1 MTYNQL
7 WKRLTAIYNERE
19 AQAIVRTVLDALFGM
34 SLTDICLGKVTQ
46 LSADD
51 TTRLEKIIQRLEKSE
66 PVQYVLGAEWFAGR
80 LFSVAP
86 GVLIP
91 RPETEALVQW
101 ACDEA
106 KEKEKEDNSKEER
119 GEEEEGSRKGEGSKK
134 DEAPKKEEAQRKEDA
149 SKKEEQLLSSPSKE
163 EKEGSKKGEASKKEE
178 QLLSSP
184 SKEEK
189 EGSKKGEA
197 SKKEEQ
203 LLSSPSKEEKEGS
216 KKGEASKKEEQLLS
230 SPSKEEKEGL
240 RKEAEAPHPSI
251 LDIGTGSGCI
261 AITVALALPKARVT
275 AWDIS
280 TDALTIAAGN
290 AHRLGASV
298 RFEHQDALSAPDD
311 EERWDVIVSNPPY
324 ICDRER
330 ADMSDNVLSYEPE
343 LALFVPDSDPL
354 LFYRAI
360 TRYASKALKP
370 GGRLLFETNTAYAH
384 EVAQAMAD
392 EGFTAI
398 EVRNDCF
405 GKPRMVKGAFLK
417 VKK

>member
-7 WKRLTAIYNERE
+7 WKRLTVIYNERE

-51 TTRLEKIIQRLEKSE
+51 TTRLEKIMQRLEKSE

-80 LFSVAP
+80 LFDVAP

-91 RPETEALVQW
+91 RPETEDLVKW

-119 GEEEEGSRKGEGSKK
+119 GKEEKEVSKK
-134 DEAPKKEEAQRKEDA
+134 REAPKKEEQPLSSPLKEEKEGLRKGKDA
-149 SKKEEQLLSSPSKE
+149 SKKEEQLLSSLLKNNKE
-163 EKEGSKKGEASKKEE
+163 VSKKGE
-178 QLLSSP
+178 
-184 SKEEK
+184 
-189 EGSKKGEA
+189 
-197 SKKEEQ
+197 
-203 LLSSPSKEEKEGS
+203 
-216 KKGEASKKEEQLLS
+216 
-230 SPSKEEKEGL
+230 
-240 RKEAEAPHPSI
+240 EAPHPSI

-261 AITVALALPKARVT
+261 AITVALALPQARVT

-280 TDALTIAAGN
+280 TDALAIAAGN

-360 TRYASKALKP
+360 ARYASKALKP

-405 GKPRMVKGAFLK
+405 GKPRMVKGAFIREE
-417 VKK
+417 

>member
-7 WKRLTAIYNERE
+7 WKRLTVIYNERE

-51 TTRLEKIIQRLEKSE
+51 TTRLEKIMQRLEKSE
-66 PVQYVLGAEWFAGR
+66 PVQYVLGSEWFAGR
-80 LFSVAP
+80 LFDVAP

-91 RPETEALVQW
+91 RPETEDLVKW

-119 GEEEEGSRKGEGSKK
+119 GKEEKEVSKKREAQKKEEQPLSSPLKEEEEGLRKGK
-134 DEAPKKEEAQRKEDA
+134 DA
-149 SKKEEQLLSSPSKE
+149 SKKEEQLLSSLLKNNKE
-163 EKEGSKKGEASKKEE
+163 VSKKGE
-178 QLLSSP
+178 
-184 SKEEK
+184 
-189 EGSKKGEA
+189 
-197 SKKEEQ
+197 
-203 LLSSPSKEEKEGS
+203 
-216 KKGEASKKEEQLLS
+216 
-230 SPSKEEKEGL
+230 
-240 RKEAEAPHPSI
+240 EAPHPSI

-261 AITVALALPKARVT
+261 AITVALALPQARVT

-280 TDALTIAAGN
+280 TDALAIAAGN

-343 LALFVPDSDPL
+343 LALFVPDNDPL

-360 TRYASKALKP
+360 ARYASKALKP

-384 EVAQAMAD
+384 EVAQTMAD

-405 GKPRMVKGAFLK
+405 GKPRMVKGAFIREE
-417 VKK
+417 

>member
-7 WKRLTAIYNERE
+7 WKRLTVIYNERE

-51 TTRLEKIIQRLEKSE
+51 TTRLEKIMQRLEKSE
-66 PVQYVLGAEWFAGR
+66 PVQYVLGSEWFAGR
-80 LFSVAP
+80 LFDVAP

-91 RPETEALVQW
+91 RPETEDLVKW

-119 GEEEEGSRKGEGSKK
+119 GKEEKEVSKKREAQKKEEQPLSSPLKEEEEGLRKGK
-134 DEAPKKEEAQRKEDA
+134 DA
-149 SKKEEQLLSSPSKE
+149 SKKEEQLLSSLFKNNKE
-163 EKEGSKKGEASKKEE
+163 VPEKGE
-178 QLLSSP
+178 
-184 SKEEK
+184 
-189 EGSKKGEA
+189 
-197 SKKEEQ
+197 
-203 LLSSPSKEEKEGS
+203 
-216 KKGEASKKEEQLLS
+216 
-230 SPSKEEKEGL
+230 
-240 RKEAEAPHPSI
+240 EAPHPSI

-261 AITVALALPKARVT
+261 AITVALALPQARVT

-280 TDALTIAAGN
+280 TDALAIAAGN

-343 LALFVPDSDPL
+343 LALFVPDNDPL

-360 TRYASKALKP
+360 AHYASKALKP

-384 EVAQAMAD
+384 EVAQTMAD

-405 GKPRMVKGAFLK
+405 GKPRMVKGAFIREE
-417 VKK
+417 

>member
-7 WKRLTAIYNERE
+7 WKRLTTIYNERE

-51 TTRLEKIIQRLEKSE
+51 TTRLEKIMQRLEKSE

-80 LFSVAP
+80 LFDVAP

-91 RPETEALVQW
+91 RPETEDLVKW

-119 GEEEEGSRKGEGSKK
+119 GKEEKEVSKK
-134 DEAPKKEEAQRKEDA
+134 REAQKKEEQPLSSPLKEEKEGLRKGEDA
-149 SKKEEQLLSSPSKE
+149 SKKEEQLLSSLFKNNKE
-163 EKEGSKKGEASKKEE
+163 VPEKGE
-178 QLLSSP
+178 
-184 SKEEK
+184 
-189 EGSKKGEA
+189 
-197 SKKEEQ
+197 
-203 LLSSPSKEEKEGS
+203 
-216 KKGEASKKEEQLLS
+216 
-230 SPSKEEKEGL
+230 
-240 RKEAEAPHPSI
+240 EAPHPSI

-261 AITVALALPKARVT
+261 AITVALALPQARVT

-280 TDALTIAAGN
+280 TDALAIAAGN

-360 TRYASKALKP
+360 ARYASKALKP

-405 GKPRMVKGAFLK
+405 GKPRMVKGAFIREE
-417 VKK
+417 

>member
-51 TTRLEKIIQRLEKSE
+51 TTRLEKIMQRLEKSE

-80 LFSVAP
+80 LFDVAP

-91 RPETEALVQW
+91 RPETEDLVKW

-119 GEEEEGSRKGEGSKK
+119 GKEEKEVSKK
-134 DEAPKKEEAQRKEDA
+134 REAPKKEEQP
-149 SKKEEQLLSSPSKE
+149 LSSP
-163 EKEGSKKGEASKKEE
+163 
-178 QLLSSP
+178 L
-184 SKEEK
+184 
-189 EGSKKGEA
+189 
-197 SKKEEQ
+197 
-203 LLSSPSKEEKEGS
+203 
-216 KKGEASKKEEQLLS
+216 
-230 SPSKEEKEGL
+230 KEEKEGL
-240 RKEAEAPHPSI
+240 RKGEDAPQKEEQLLSSLLKNNKEVSKKGEEAPHPSI

-261 AITVALALPKARVT
+261 AITVALALPQARVT

-280 TDALTIAAGN
+280 TDALAIAAGN

-298 RFEHQDALSAPDD
+298 RFEHQDALNAPDD

-343 LALFVPDSDPL
+343 LALFVPDNDPL

-360 TRYASKALKP
+360 AHYASKALKP

-384 EVAQAMAD
+384 EVAQTMAD

-405 GKPRMVKGAFLK
+405 GKPRMVKGAFIREE
-417 VKK
+417 

>member
-7 WKRLTAIYNERE
+7 WKRLTVIYNERE

-51 TTRLEKIIQRLEKSE
+51 TTRLEKIMQRLEKSE
-66 PVQYVLGAEWFAGR
+66 PVQYVLGSGWFAGR
-80 LFSVAP
+80 LFDVAP

-91 RPETEALVQW
+91 RPETEDLVKW

-106 KEKEKEDNSKEER
+106 KEKEDNSKEER
-119 GEEEEGSRKGEGSKK
+119 GKEEKEVSKK
-134 DEAPKKEEAQRKEDA
+134 REAQ
-149 SKKEEQLLSSPSKE
+149 KKEEQLLSSLFKNNKE
-163 EKEGSKKGEASKKEE
+163 VPEKGE
-178 QLLSSP
+178 
-184 SKEEK
+184 
-189 EGSKKGEA
+189 
-197 SKKEEQ
+197 
-203 LLSSPSKEEKEGS
+203 
-216 KKGEASKKEEQLLS
+216 
-230 SPSKEEKEGL
+230 
-240 RKEAEAPHPSI
+240 EAPHPSI

-261 AITVALALPKARVT
+261 AITVALALPQARVT

-280 TDALTIAAGN
+280 TDALAIAAGN

-360 TRYASKALKP
+360 ARYASKALKP

-384 EVAQAMAD
+384 EVAQTMAD

-405 GKPRMVKGAFLK
+405 GKPRMVKGAFIREE
-417 VKK
+417 

>member
-51 TTRLEKIIQRLEKSE
+51 TTRLEKIMQRLEKSE

-80 LFSVAP
+80 LFDVAP

-91 RPETEALVQW
+91 RPETEDLVKW

-119 GEEEEGSRKGEGSKK
+119 GKEEKEISKKGE
-134 DEAPKKEEAQRKEDA
+134 APQ
-149 SKKEEQLLSSPSKE
+149 KEEQLLSSPLKE
-163 EKEGSKKGEASKKEE
+163 EE
-178 QLLSSP
+178 
-184 SKEEK
+184 
-189 EGSKKGEA
+189 
-197 SKKEEQ
+197 
-203 LLSSPSKEEKEGS
+203 
-216 KKGEASKKEEQLLS
+216 
-230 SPSKEEKEGL
+230 EGL
-240 RKEAEAPHPSI
+240 RKGKDASQKEEQHLSSLLKSNKEVSEKGEEVPHPSI

-261 AITVALALPKARVT
+261 AITVALALPQARVT

-280 TDALTIAAGN
+280 TDALAIAAGN

-324 ICDRER
+324 ICDKER

-360 TRYASKALKP
+360 ARYASKALKP

-384 EVAQAMAD
+384 EVAQAMAN

-405 GKPRMVKGAFLK
+405 GKPRMVKGTFFKGKK
-417 VKK
+417 VKR

>member
-51 TTRLEKIIQRLEKSE
+51 TTRLEKIMQRLEKSE
-66 PVQYVLGAEWFAGR
+66 PVQYVLGAGWFAGR
-80 LFSVAP
+80 LFDVAP

-91 RPETEALVQW
+91 RPETEDLVKW

-119 GEEEEGSRKGEGSKK
+119 GKEEKEISKKGE
-134 DEAPKKEEAQRKEDA
+134 APQ
-149 SKKEEQLLSSPSKE
+149 KEEQLLSSPLKE
-163 EKEGSKKGEASKKEE
+163 EE
-178 QLLSSP
+178 
-184 SKEEK
+184 
-189 EGSKKGEA
+189 
-197 SKKEEQ
+197 
-203 LLSSPSKEEKEGS
+203 
-216 KKGEASKKEEQLLS
+216 
-230 SPSKEEKEGL
+230 EGL
-240 RKEAEAPHPSI
+240 RKGKDASQKEEQHLSSLLKSNKEVSEKGEEVPHPSI

-261 AITVALALPKARVT
+261 AITVALALPQARVT

-280 TDALTIAAGN
+280 TDALAIAAGN

-324 ICDRER
+324 ICDKER

-360 TRYASKALKP
+360 ARYASKALKP

-384 EVAQAMAD
+384 EVAQAMAN

-417 VKK
+417 VKR

>member
-51 TTRLEKIIQRLEKSE
+51 TTRLEKIMQRLEKSE

-80 LFSVAP
+80 LFDVAP

-91 RPETEALVQW
+91 RPETEDLVKW
-101 ACDEA
+101 ACNEA

-119 GEEEEGSRKGEGSKK
+119 G
-134 DEAPKKEEAQRKEDA
+134 
-149 SKKEEQLLSSPSKE
+149 KE
-163 EKEGSKKGEASKKEE
+163 EKEVSKKGEAPQKEE
-178 QLLSSP
+178 QPSSFP
-184 SKEEK
+184 
-189 EGSKKGEA
+189 
-197 SKKEEQ
+197 
-203 LLSSPSKEEKEGS
+203 L
-216 KKGEASKKEEQLLS
+216 
-230 SPSKEEKEGL
+230 KEEKEGL
-240 RKEAEAPHPSI
+240 RKGEDAPQKEEQPSSFPLKEEKEGLRKGEDASQKEEQLLSSLLKNNKEVSKKGEEAPHPSI

-261 AITVALALPKARVT
+261 AITVALALPQARVT

-280 TDALTIAAGN
+280 TDALAIAAGN

-298 RFEHQDALSAPDD
+298 RFEHQDALNAPDD

-330 ADMSDNVLSYEPE
+330 ADMSDNVLNYEPE

-360 TRYASKALKP
+360 ARYASKALKP

-405 GKPRMVKGAFLK
+405 GKPRMVKGAFIREE
-417 VKK
+417 

>member
-51 TTRLEKIIQRLEKSE
+51 TTRLEKIMQRLEKSE
-66 PVQYVLGAEWFAGR
+66 PVQYVLGSEWFAGR
-80 LFSVAP
+80 LFDVAP

-91 RPETEALVQW
+91 RPETEELVKW
-101 ACDEA
+101 TCDEA

-119 GEEEEGSRKGEGSKK
+119 G
-134 DEAPKKEEAQRKEDA
+134 
-149 SKKEEQLLSSPSKE
+149 KE
-163 EKEGSKKGEASKKEE
+163 EKEVSKKGE
-178 QLLSSP
+178 
-184 SKEEK
+184 
-189 EGSKKGEA
+189 
-197 SKKEEQ
+197 
-203 LLSSPSKEEKEGS
+203 
-216 KKGEASKKEEQLLS
+216 
-230 SPSKEEKEGL
+230 
-240 RKEAEAPHPSI
+240 EAPHPSI

-261 AITVALALPKARVT
+261 AITVALALPQARVT

-280 TDALTIAAGN
+280 TDALAIAAGN

-343 LALFVPDSDPL
+343 LALFVPDNDPL

-360 TRYASKALKP
+360 ARYASKALKP

-384 EVAQAMAD
+384 EVAQTMAN

-405 GKPRMVKGAFLK
+405 GKPRMVKGAFIREE
-417 VKK
+417 

>member
-51 TTRLEKIIQRLEKSE
+51 TTRLEKIMQRLEKSE
-66 PVQYVLGAEWFAGR
+66 PVQYVLGSEWFAGR
-80 LFSVAP
+80 LFDVAP

-91 RPETEALVQW
+91 RPETEDLVKW
-101 ACDEA
+101 TCDEA

-119 GEEEEGSRKGEGSKK
+119 G
-134 DEAPKKEEAQRKEDA
+134 
-149 SKKEEQLLSSPSKE
+149 KE
-163 EKEGSKKGEASKKEE
+163 EKEVPEKGE
-178 QLLSSP
+178 
-184 SKEEK
+184 
-189 EGSKKGEA
+189 
-197 SKKEEQ
+197 
-203 LLSSPSKEEKEGS
+203 
-216 KKGEASKKEEQLLS
+216 
-230 SPSKEEKEGL
+230 
-240 RKEAEAPHPSI
+240 EAPHPSI

-261 AITVALALPKARVT
+261 AITVALALPQARVT

-280 TDALTIAAGN
+280 TDALAIAAGN

-343 LALFVPDSDPL
+343 LALFVPDSAPL

-360 TRYASKALKP
+360 ARYASKALKP

-405 GKPRMVKGAFLK
+405 GKPRMVKGAFIREE
-417 VKK
+417 

>member
-7 WKRLTAIYNERE
+7 WKRLTVIYNERE

-51 TTRLEKIIQRLEKSE
+51 TTRLEKIMQRLEKSE

-80 LFSVAP
+80 LFDVAP

-91 RPETEALVQW
+91 RPETEDLVKW

-106 KEKEKEDNSKEER
+106 KEKEKEKEKEDNSKEER
-119 GEEEEGSRKGEGSKK
+119 G
-134 DEAPKKEEAQRKEDA
+134 
-149 SKKEEQLLSSPSKE
+149 KE
-163 EKEGSKKGEASKKEE
+163 EKEVSKKGE
-178 QLLSSP
+178 
-184 SKEEK
+184 
-189 EGSKKGEA
+189 
-197 SKKEEQ
+197 
-203 LLSSPSKEEKEGS
+203 
-216 KKGEASKKEEQLLS
+216 
-230 SPSKEEKEGL
+230 
-240 RKEAEAPHPSI
+240 EAPHPSI

-261 AITVALALPKARVT
+261 AITVALALPQARVT

-280 TDALTIAAGN
+280 TDALAIAAGN

-324 ICDRER
+324 ICDKER

-343 LALFVPDSDPL
+343 LALFVPDNDPL

-360 TRYASKALKP
+360 ARYASKALKP
-370 GGRLLFETNTAYAH
+370 DGRLLFETNTAYAH
-384 EVAQAMAD
+384 EVAQTMAD

-405 GKPRMVKGAFLK
+405 GKPRMVKGAFIREE
-417 VKK
+417 

>member
-51 TTRLEKIIQRLEKSE
+51 TTRLEKIMQRLEKSE

-80 LFSVAP
+80 LFDVAP

-91 RPETEALVQW
+91 RPETEDLVKW

-106 KEKEKEDNSKEER
+106 KEKGKEDNSKEER
-119 GEEEEGSRKGEGSKK
+119 GKEEKEVSKKGEAPQKEEQLLSSTLKEEEEGLRKGK
-134 DEAPKKEEAQRKEDA
+134 DA
-149 SKKEEQLLSSPSKE
+149 SQKEEQLLSSPLKE
-163 EKEGSKKGEASKKEE
+163 EEEGLRKGKDASQKEE
-178 QLLSSP
+178 QPLSSP
-184 SKEEK
+184 
-189 EGSKKGEA
+189 
-197 SKKEEQ
+197 
-203 LLSSPSKEEKEGS
+203 L
-216 KKGEASKKEEQLLS
+216 
-230 SPSKEEKEGL
+230 KEEKEGL
-240 RKEAEAPHPSI
+240 RKGEDASQKEEQPLSSLLKHNKEVSEKGEEVPHPSI

-261 AITVALALPKARVT
+261 AITVALALPQARVT

-280 TDALTIAAGN
+280 TDALAIAAGN

-298 RFEHQDALSAPDD
+298 RFEHQDALNAPDD
-311 EERWDVIVSNPPY
+311 EARWDVIVSNPPY

-360 TRYASKALKP
+360 ARYASKALKP
-370 GGRLLFETNTAYAH
+370 GGRLLFETNTAYVH

-405 GKPRMVKGAFLK
+405 GKPRMVKGDFLK

>member
-51 TTRLEKIIQRLEKSE
+51 TTRLEKIMQRLEKSE
-66 PVQYVLGAEWFAGR
+66 PVQYVLGAGWFAGR
-80 LFSVAP
+80 LFDVAP

-91 RPETEALVQW
+91 RPETEDLVKW

-119 GEEEEGSRKGEGSKK
+119 GKEEKEISKKGE
-134 DEAPKKEEAQRKEDA
+134 APQ
-149 SKKEEQLLSSPSKE
+149 KEEQLLSSP
-163 EKEGSKKGEASKKEE
+163 
-178 QLLSSP
+178 L
-184 SKEEK
+184 
-189 EGSKKGEA
+189 
-197 SKKEEQ
+197 
-203 LLSSPSKEEKEGS
+203 
-216 KKGEASKKEEQLLS
+216 
-230 SPSKEEKEGL
+230 KEEKEGL
-240 RKEAEAPHPSI
+240 RKGKDASQKEEQPLSSLLKEEKEGLRKGEDASQKEEQHLSSLLKSNKEVSEKGEEVPHPSI

-261 AITVALALPKARVT
+261 AITVALALPQARVT

-280 TDALTIAAGN
+280 TDALAIAAGN

-311 EERWDVIVSNPPY
+311 EACWDVIVSNPPY

-360 TRYASKALKP
+360 ARYASKALKP
-370 GGRLLFETNTAYAH
+370 GGRLLFETNTAYVH
-384 EVAQAMAD
+384 EVAQTMAN

-405 GKPRMVKGAFLK
+405 GKPRMVKGDFLK

>member
-91 RPETEALVQW
+91 RPETEDLVKW

-119 GEEEEGSRKGEGSKK
+119 
-134 DEAPKKEEAQRKEDA
+134 D
-149 SKKEEQLLSSPSKE
+149 
-163 EKEGSKKGEASKKEE
+163 
-178 QLLSSP
+178 
-184 SKEEK
+184 
-189 EGSKKGEA
+189 
-197 SKKEEQ
+197 
-203 LLSSPSKEEKEGS
+203 
-216 KKGEASKKEEQLLS
+216 
-230 SPSKEEKEGL
+230 KEEKEGL
-240 RKEAEAPHPSI
+240 KKEEEAPHPSI

-261 AITVALALPKARVT
+261 AITVALALPQARVT

-280 TDALTIAAGN
+280 PDALAIAAGN
-290 AHRLGASV
+290 AHKLGASV

-311 EERWDVIVSNPPY
+311 KERWDVIVSNPPY

-360 TRYASKALKP
+360 ARYASKALKP

-405 GKPRMVKGAFLK
+405 GKPRMVKGAVLK

>member
-51 TTRLEKIIQRLEKSE
+51 TTRLEKIMQRLEKSE
-66 PVQYVLGAEWFAGR
+66 PVQYVLGSEWFAGR
-80 LFSVAP
+80 LFDVAP

-91 RPETEALVQW
+91 RPETEDLVKW

-119 GEEEEGSRKGEGSKK
+119 G
-134 DEAPKKEEAQRKEDA
+134 
-149 SKKEEQLLSSPSKE
+149 KE
-163 EKEGSKKGEASKKEE
+163 EKEVSKKGE
-178 QLLSSP
+178 
-184 SKEEK
+184 
-189 EGSKKGEA
+189 EA
-197 SKKEEQ
+197 
-203 LLSSPSKEEKEGS
+203 
-216 KKGEASKKEEQLLS
+216 A
-230 SPSKEEKEGL
+230 
-240 RKEAEAPHPSI
+240 HPSI

-261 AITVALALPKARVT
+261 AITVALALPQARVT

-280 TDALTIAAGN
+280 TDALAIAAGN

-298 RFEHQDALSAPDD
+298 RFEHQDALSAPND

-343 LALFVPDSDPL
+343 LALFVPDNDPL

-360 TRYASKALKP
+360 AHYASKALKP

-405 GKPRMVKGAFLK
+405 GKPRMVKGAFIREE
-417 VKK
+417 

>member
-7 WKRLTAIYNERE
+7 WKRLTVIYNERE

-51 TTRLEKIIQRLEKSE
+51 TTRLEKIMQRLEKSE

-80 LFSVAP
+80 LFDVAP

-91 RPETEALVQW
+91 RPETEELVKW
-101 ACDEA
+101 TCDEA

-119 GEEEEGSRKGEGSKK
+119 G
-134 DEAPKKEEAQRKEDA
+134 
-149 SKKEEQLLSSPSKE
+149 KE
-163 EKEGSKKGEASKKEE
+163 EKEVSKKGE
-178 QLLSSP
+178 
-184 SKEEK
+184 
-189 EGSKKGEA
+189 
-197 SKKEEQ
+197 
-203 LLSSPSKEEKEGS
+203 
-216 KKGEASKKEEQLLS
+216 
-230 SPSKEEKEGL
+230 
-240 RKEAEAPHPSI
+240 EAPHPSI

-261 AITVALALPKARVT
+261 AITVALALPQARVT

-280 TDALTIAAGN
+280 TDALAIAAGN
-290 AHRLGASV
+290 AHRLGASI

-311 EERWDVIVSNPPY
+311 KERWDVIVSNPPY

-343 LALFVPDSDPL
+343 LALFVPDSAPL

-360 TRYASKALKP
+360 ARYASKALKP

-384 EVAQAMAD
+384 EVAQVMAN

-405 GKPRMVKGAFLK
+405 GKPRMVKGAFIREE
-417 VKK
+417 

>member
-51 TTRLEKIIQRLEKSE
+51 TTRLEKIMQRLEKSE
-66 PVQYVLGAEWFAGR
+66 PVQYVLGAGWFAGR
-80 LFSVAP
+80 LFDVAP

-91 RPETEALVQW
+91 RPDTEDLVKW

-106 KEKEKEDNSKEER
+106 KEKEDNSKEER
-119 GEEEEGSRKGEGSKK
+119 GKEEKEVSKKGE
-134 DEAPKKEEAQRKEDA
+134 APQ
-149 SKKEEQLLSSPSKE
+149 KEEQLLSSPLKE
-163 EKEGSKKGEASKKEE
+163 EE
-178 QLLSSP
+178 
-184 SKEEK
+184 
-189 EGSKKGEA
+189 
-197 SKKEEQ
+197 
-203 LLSSPSKEEKEGS
+203 
-216 KKGEASKKEEQLLS
+216 
-230 SPSKEEKEGL
+230 EGL
-240 RKEAEAPHPSI
+240 RKGEDAPQKEEQHLSSLLKSNKEVSEKGEEVPHPSI

-261 AITVALALPKARVT
+261 AITVALALPQARVT

-280 TDALTIAAGN
+280 TDALAIAAGN

-360 TRYASKALKP
+360 ARYASKALKP
-370 GGRLLFETNTAYAH
+370 GGRLLFETNTAYVL
-384 EVAQAMAD
+384 EVAQAMAN

-405 GKPRMVKGAFLK
+405 GKPRMVKGVFLK
-417 VKK
+417 VKR

>member
-51 TTRLEKIIQRLEKSE
+51 TTRLEKIMQRLEKSE

-80 LFSVAP
+80 LFNVAP

-91 RPETEALVQW
+91 RPETEDLVKW

-119 GEEEEGSRKGEGSKK
+119 GKEEEEV
-134 DEAPKKEEAQRKEDA
+134 
-149 SKKEEQLLSSPSKE
+149 
-163 EKEGSKKGEASKKEE
+163 SKKGE
-178 QLLSSP
+178 
-184 SKEEK
+184 
-189 EGSKKGEA
+189 
-197 SKKEEQ
+197 
-203 LLSSPSKEEKEGS
+203 
-216 KKGEASKKEEQLLS
+216 
-230 SPSKEEKEGL
+230 
-240 RKEAEAPHPSI
+240 EAPHPSI

-261 AITVALALPKARVT
+261 AITVALALPQARVT

-280 TDALTIAAGN
+280 TDALAIAAGN

-311 EERWDVIVSNPPY
+311 EACWDVIVSNPPY
-324 ICDRER
+324 ICDKER

-384 EVAQAMAD
+384 EVAQTMAN

-405 GKPRMVKGAFLK
+405 GKPRMVKGVFLK
-417 VKK
+417 VKR

>member
-51 TTRLEKIIQRLEKSE
+51 TTRLEKIMQRLEKSE
-66 PVQYVLGAEWFAGR
+66 PVQYVLGAGWFAGR
-80 LFSVAP
+80 LFDVAP

-91 RPETEALVQW
+91 RPETEDLVKW
-101 ACDEA
+101 TCDEA

-119 GEEEEGSRKGEGSKK
+119 GKEEKEISKKGE
-134 DEAPKKEEAQRKEDA
+134 APQ
-149 SKKEEQLLSSPSKE
+149 KEEQLLSSPLKE
-163 EKEGSKKGEASKKEE
+163 EEEGLRKGEDAPQKEE
-178 QLLSSP
+178 QPLSSP
-184 SKEEK
+184 
-189 EGSKKGEA
+189 
-197 SKKEEQ
+197 
-203 LLSSPSKEEKEGS
+203 L
-216 KKGEASKKEEQLLS
+216 
-230 SPSKEEKEGL
+230 KEEKEGL
-240 RKEAEAPHPSI
+240 RKGEDASQKEEQLLSSLLKNNKEVSEKGEEAPHPSI

-261 AITVALALPKARVT
+261 AITVALALPQARVT

-280 TDALTIAAGN
+280 TDALAIAAGN
-290 AHRLGASV
+290 AHRLGASI
-298 RFEHQDALSAPDD
+298 RFEHQDALNAPDD
-311 EERWDVIVSNPPY
+311 EARWDVIVSNPPY

-360 TRYASKALKP
+360 ARYASKALKP
-370 GGRLLFETNTAYAH
+370 GGRLLFETNTAYVH

-405 GKPRMVKGAFLK
+405 GKPRMVKGTFLK

>member
-7 WKRLTAIYNERE
+7 WKRLTVIYNERE

-51 TTRLEKIIQRLEKSE
+51 TTRLEKIMQRLEKSE

-80 LFSVAP
+80 LFDVAP

-91 RPETEALVQW
+91 RPETEDLVKW

-106 KEKEKEDNSKEER
+106 KEKEDNSKEER
-119 GEEEEGSRKGEGSKK
+119 GKEEKEVSKK
-134 DEAPKKEEAQRKEDA
+134 REAPKKEEQPLSSPLKEEKEGLRKGKDA
-149 SKKEEQLLSSPSKE
+149 SKKEEQLLSSLLKNNKE
-163 EKEGSKKGEASKKEE
+163 VSKKGE
-178 QLLSSP
+178 
-184 SKEEK
+184 
-189 EGSKKGEA
+189 
-197 SKKEEQ
+197 
-203 LLSSPSKEEKEGS
+203 
-216 KKGEASKKEEQLLS
+216 
-230 SPSKEEKEGL
+230 
-240 RKEAEAPHPSI
+240 EAPHPSI

-261 AITVALALPKARVT
+261 AITVALALPQARVT

-280 TDALTIAAGN
+280 TDALAIAAGN

-311 EERWDVIVSNPPY
+311 KERWDVIVSNPPY

-343 LALFVPDSDPL
+343 LALFVPDNDPL

-360 TRYASKALKP
+360 ARYASKALKP

-384 EVAQAMAD
+384 EVAQTMAD

-405 GKPRMVKGAFLK
+405 GKPRMVKGAFIREE
-417 VKK
+417 

>member
-51 TTRLEKIIQRLEKSE
+51 TTRLEKIMQRLEKSE

-80 LFSVAP
+80 LFDVAP

-91 RPETEALVQW
+91 RPETEDLVKW

-119 GEEEEGSRKGEGSKK
+119 GKEEEEVSKKGE
-134 DEAPKKEEAQRKEDA
+134 AP
-149 SKKEEQLLSSPSKE
+149 KKEEQLLSSLLKNNKE
-163 EKEGSKKGEASKKEE
+163 VPKKGE
-178 QLLSSP
+178 
-184 SKEEK
+184 
-189 EGSKKGEA
+189 
-197 SKKEEQ
+197 
-203 LLSSPSKEEKEGS
+203 
-216 KKGEASKKEEQLLS
+216 
-230 SPSKEEKEGL
+230 
-240 RKEAEAPHPSI
+240 EAPHPSI

-261 AITVALALPKARVT
+261 AITVALALPQAHVT

-280 TDALTIAAGN
+280 TDALAIAAGN

-311 EERWDVIVSNPPY
+311 EACWDVIVSNPPY
-324 ICDRER
+324 ICDKER

-354 LFYRAI
+354 IFYRAI
-360 TRYASKALKP
+360 ARYASKALKP
-370 GGRLLFETNTAYAH
+370 GGRLLFETNTTYAH

-405 GKPRMVKGAFLK
+405 GKPRMVKGAFIREE
-417 VKK
+417 

>member
-51 TTRLEKIIQRLEKSE
+51 TTRLEKIMQRLEKSE
-66 PVQYVLGAEWFAGR
+66 PVQYVLGAGWFAGR
-80 LFSVAP
+80 LFDVAP

-91 RPETEALVQW
+91 RPETEDLVKW

-119 GEEEEGSRKGEGSKK
+119 GKEEKEISKKGEAPQKEEQLLSSTLKEEEEGLRKGK
-134 DEAPKKEEAQRKEDA
+134 DA
-149 SKKEEQLLSSPSKE
+149 SQKEEQLLSSP
-163 EKEGSKKGEASKKEE
+163 
-178 QLLSSP
+178 L
-184 SKEEK
+184 
-189 EGSKKGEA
+189 
-197 SKKEEQ
+197 
-203 LLSSPSKEEKEGS
+203 
-216 KKGEASKKEEQLLS
+216 
-230 SPSKEEKEGL
+230 KEEKEGL
-240 RKEAEAPHPSI
+240 RKGEDASQKEEQPLSSLLKNNKEVSEKGEEAPHPSI

-261 AITVALALPKARVT
+261 AITVALALPQARVT

-280 TDALTIAAGN
+280 TDALAIAAGN

-360 TRYASKALKP
+360 ARYASKALKP
-370 GGRLLFETNTAYAH
+370 GGRLLFETNTAYVH

-417 VKK
+417 VKKG

>member
-7 WKRLTAIYNERE
+7 WKRLTVIYNERE

-51 TTRLEKIIQRLEKSE
+51 TTRLEKIMQRLEKSE
-66 PVQYVLGAEWFAGR
+66 PVQYVLGSEWFAGR
-80 LFSVAP
+80 LFDVAP

-91 RPETEALVQW
+91 RPETEDLVKW
-101 ACDEA
+101 TCDEA

-119 GEEEEGSRKGEGSKK
+119 G
-134 DEAPKKEEAQRKEDA
+134 
-149 SKKEEQLLSSPSKE
+149 KE
-163 EKEGSKKGEASKKEE
+163 EKEVSKKGE
-178 QLLSSP
+178 
-184 SKEEK
+184 
-189 EGSKKGEA
+189 
-197 SKKEEQ
+197 
-203 LLSSPSKEEKEGS
+203 
-216 KKGEASKKEEQLLS
+216 
-230 SPSKEEKEGL
+230 
-240 RKEAEAPHPSI
+240 EAPHPSI

-261 AITVALALPKARVT
+261 AITVALALPQARVT

-280 TDALTIAAGN
+280 TDALAIAAGN
-290 AHRLGASV
+290 AHRLGAIV

-330 ADMSDNVLSYEPE
+330 ADMSDNVLSYEPA
-343 LALFVPDSDPL
+343 LALFVPDNNPL

-360 TRYASKALKP
+360 ARYASKALKP

-384 EVAQAMAD
+384 EVAQTMAD

-405 GKPRMVKGAFLK
+405 GKPRMVKGAFIREE
-417 VKK
+417 

>member
-51 TTRLEKIIQRLEKSE
+51 TTRLEKIMQRLEKSE
-66 PVQYVLGAEWFAGR
+66 PVQYVIGAEWFAGR

-86 GVLIP
+86 SVLIP
-91 RPETEALVQW
+91 RPETEDLVKW

-106 KEKEKEDNSKEER
+106 KEKEKEKEKEDNSKEER
-119 GEEEEGSRKGEGSKK
+119 
-134 DEAPKKEEAQRKEDA
+134 
-149 SKKEEQLLSSPSKE
+149 SKE
-163 EKEGSKKGEASKKEE
+163 EKEDSKKE
-178 QLLSSP
+178 
-184 SKEEK
+184 
-189 EGSKKGEA
+189 
-197 SKKEEQ
+197 
-203 LLSSPSKEEKEGS
+203 
-216 KKGEASKKEEQLLS
+216 
-230 SPSKEEKEGL
+230 
-240 RKEAEAPHPSI
+240 EAPHPSI

-261 AITVALALPKARVT
+261 AITVALTMPQACVT

-280 TDALTIAAGN
+280 TDALAIAAGN
-290 AHRLGASV
+290 AHKLGASV

-360 TRYASKALKP
+360 ARYASKALKP

-405 GKPRMVKGAFLK
+405 GKPRMVKGAFIREELIK
-417 VKK
+417 

>member
-51 TTRLEKIIQRLEKSE
+51 TTRLEKIMQRLEKSE
-66 PVQYVLGAEWFAGR
+66 PVQYVLGAGWFAGR
-80 LFSVAP
+80 LFDVAP

-91 RPETEALVQW
+91 RPETEDLVKW

-119 GEEEEGSRKGEGSKK
+119 GKEEKEVSKKGE
-134 DEAPKKEEAQRKEDA
+134 APQ
-149 SKKEEQLLSSPSKE
+149 KEEQLLSSPLKE
-163 EKEGSKKGEASKKEE
+163 EE
-178 QLLSSP
+178 
-184 SKEEK
+184 
-189 EGSKKGEA
+189 
-197 SKKEEQ
+197 
-203 LLSSPSKEEKEGS
+203 
-216 KKGEASKKEEQLLS
+216 
-230 SPSKEEKEGL
+230 EGL
-240 RKEAEAPHPSI
+240 RKGKDASQKEEQPLSSLLKNNKEVSEKGEEAPHPSI

-261 AITVALALPKARVT
+261 AITVALALPQARVT

-280 TDALTIAAGN
+280 TDALAIAAGN

-324 ICDRER
+324 ICDKER

-360 TRYASKALKP
+360 ARYASKALKP

-384 EVAQAMAD
+384 EVAQTMAN

-405 GKPRMVKGAFLK
+405 GKPRMVKGTFFKGKK
-417 VKK
+417 VKR

>member
-51 TTRLEKIIQRLEKSE
+51 TTRLEKIMQRLEKSE
-66 PVQYVLGAEWFAGR
+66 PVQYVLGAGWFAGR
-80 LFSVAP
+80 LFDVAP

-91 RPETEALVQW
+91 RPETEDLVKW
-101 ACDEA
+101 TCDEA
-106 KEKEKEDNSKEER
+106 KEKGKEDNSKEER
-119 GEEEEGSRKGEGSKK
+119 GKEEKEISKKGEAPQKEEQPLSSPLKEEEEGLRKGE
-134 DEAPKKEEAQRKEDA
+134 DAPQ
-149 SKKEEQLLSSPSKE
+149 KEEQLLSSPLKE
-163 EKEGSKKGEASKKEE
+163 EE
-178 QLLSSP
+178 
-184 SKEEK
+184 
-189 EGSKKGEA
+189 
-197 SKKEEQ
+197 
-203 LLSSPSKEEKEGS
+203 
-216 KKGEASKKEEQLLS
+216 
-230 SPSKEEKEGL
+230 EGL
-240 RKEAEAPHPSI
+240 RKGKDASQKEEQPLSSLLKSNKEVSEKGEEAPHPSI

-261 AITVALALPKARVT
+261 AITVALALPQARVT

-280 TDALTIAAGN
+280 TDALAIAAGN

-324 ICDRER
+324 ICDKEH

-360 TRYASKALKP
+360 ARYASKALKP
-370 GGRLLFETNTAYAH
+370 GGRLLFETNTAYVH

-405 GKPRMVKGAFLK
+405 GKPRMVKGDFLK

>member
-7 WKRLTAIYNERE
+7 WKRLTVIYNERE

-51 TTRLEKIIQRLEKSE
+51 TTRLEKIMQRLEKSE

-80 LFSVAP
+80 LFDVAP

-91 RPETEALVQW
+91 RPETEDLVKW

-119 GEEEEGSRKGEGSKK
+119 G
-134 DEAPKKEEAQRKEDA
+134 KEEKEV
-149 SKKEEQLLSSPSKE
+149 SKKEEV
-163 EKEGSKKGEASKKEE
+163 
-178 QLLSSP
+178 
-184 SKEEK
+184 
-189 EGSKKGEA
+189 
-197 SKKEEQ
+197 
-203 LLSSPSKEEKEGS
+203 
-216 KKGEASKKEEQLLS
+216 
-230 SPSKEEKEGL
+230 
-240 RKEAEAPHPSI
+240 PHPSI

-261 AITVALALPKARVT
+261 AITVALALPQARVT

-280 TDALTIAAGN
+280 TDALAIAAGN

-311 EERWDVIVSNPPY
+311 EACWDVIVSNPPY

-330 ADMSDNVLSYEPE
+330 ADMSDNVISYEPE
-343 LALFVPDSDPL
+343 LALFVPDNDPL
-354 LFYRAI
+354 LFYHAI
-360 TRYASKALKP
+360 ARYASKALKP

-384 EVAQAMAD
+384 EVAQTMAN

-405 GKPRMVKGAFLK
+405 GKPRMVKGAFIREE
-417 VKK
+417 

>member
-51 TTRLEKIIQRLEKSE
+51 TTRLEKIMQRLEKSE
-66 PVQYVLGAEWFAGR
+66 PVQYVLGAGWFAGR
-80 LFSVAP
+80 LFDVAP

-91 RPETEALVQW
+91 RPETEDLVKW

-119 GEEEEGSRKGEGSKK
+119 GKEEKEVSKKGE
-134 DEAPKKEEAQRKEDA
+134 APQ
-149 SKKEEQLLSSPSKE
+149 KEEQLLSSPLKE
-163 EKEGSKKGEASKKEE
+163 EE
-178 QLLSSP
+178 
-184 SKEEK
+184 
-189 EGSKKGEA
+189 
-197 SKKEEQ
+197 
-203 LLSSPSKEEKEGS
+203 
-216 KKGEASKKEEQLLS
+216 
-230 SPSKEEKEGL
+230 EGL
-240 RKEAEAPHPSI
+240 RKGKDASQKEEQPLSSLLKEEEEGLRKGKDASQKEEQPLSSLLKNNKEVSEKGEEVPHPSI

-261 AITVALALPKARVT
+261 AITVALALPQARVT

-280 TDALTIAAGN
+280 TDALAIAAGN

-360 TRYASKALKP
+360 ARYASKALKP

-384 EVAQAMAD
+384 EVAQAMAN

>member
-51 TTRLEKIIQRLEKSE
+51 TTRLEKIMQRLEKSE
-66 PVQYVLGAEWFAGR
+66 PVQYVLGAGWFAGR
-80 LFSVAP
+80 LFDVAP

-91 RPETEALVQW
+91 RPETEDLVKW

-119 GEEEEGSRKGEGSKK
+119 G
-134 DEAPKKEEAQRKEDA
+134 
-149 SKKEEQLLSSPSKE
+149 KE
-163 EKEGSKKGEASKKEE
+163 EKEVSKKGEAPQKEE
-178 QLLSSP
+178 QPLSSP
-184 SKEEK
+184 LKEEEEGLRKGEDAPQK
-189 EGSKKGEA
+189 EEQPLSSPLKEEEEGLRKGKDASQKEEQPLSSLLKNNKEVSKKGE
-197 SKKEEQ
+197 EV
-203 LLSSPSKEEKEGS
+203 
-216 KKGEASKKEEQLLS
+216 
-230 SPSKEEKEGL
+230 
-240 RKEAEAPHPSI
+240 PHPSI

-261 AITVALALPKARVT
+261 AITVALALPQARVT

-280 TDALTIAAGN
+280 TDALAIAAGN

-298 RFEHQDALSAPDD
+298 RFEHQDALNAPDD

-360 TRYASKALKP
+360 ARYASKALKP
-370 GGRLLFETNTAYAH
+370 GGRLLFETNTAYVH

-405 GKPRMVKGAFLK
+405 GKPRMVKGDFLK
-417 VKK
+417 VKR

>member
-7 WKRLTAIYNERE
+7 WKRLTVIYNERE

-51 TTRLEKIIQRLEKSE
+51 TTRLEKIMQRLEKSE
-66 PVQYVLGAEWFAGR
+66 PVQYVLGSEWFAGQ
-80 LFSVAP
+80 LFDVAP

-91 RPETEALVQW
+91 RPETEDLVKW

-119 GEEEEGSRKGEGSKK
+119 G
-134 DEAPKKEEAQRKEDA
+134 
-149 SKKEEQLLSSPSKE
+149 KE
-163 EKEGSKKGEASKKEE
+163 EKEVYKKGEV
-178 QLLSSP
+178 
-184 SKEEK
+184 
-189 EGSKKGEA
+189 
-197 SKKEEQ
+197 
-203 LLSSPSKEEKEGS
+203 
-216 KKGEASKKEEQLLS
+216 
-230 SPSKEEKEGL
+230 
-240 RKEAEAPHPSI
+240 PHPSI

-261 AITVALALPKARVT
+261 AITVALALPQARVT

-280 TDALTIAAGN
+280 TDALAIAAGN

-343 LALFVPDSDPL
+343 LALFVPDNDPL

-360 TRYASKALKP
+360 ARYASKALKP

-384 EVAQAMAD
+384 EVAQVMAN

-405 GKPRMVKGAFLK
+405 GKPRMVKGAFIREE
-417 VKK
+417 

>member
-7 WKRLTAIYNERE
+7 WKRLTVIYNERE

-51 TTRLEKIIQRLEKSE
+51 TTRLEKIMQRLEKSE
-66 PVQYVLGAEWFAGR
+66 PVQYVLGSGWFAGR
-80 LFSVAP
+80 LFDVAP
-86 GVLIP
+86 DVLIP
-91 RPETEALVQW
+91 RPETEDLVKW

-106 KEKEKEDNSKEER
+106 KEKEDNSKEER
-119 GEEEEGSRKGEGSKK
+119 GKEEKEVSKK
-134 DEAPKKEEAQRKEDA
+134 REAQ
-149 SKKEEQLLSSPSKE
+149 KKEEQLLSSLLKSNKE
-163 EKEGSKKGEASKKEE
+163 VSKKGE
-178 QLLSSP
+178 
-184 SKEEK
+184 
-189 EGSKKGEA
+189 
-197 SKKEEQ
+197 
-203 LLSSPSKEEKEGS
+203 
-216 KKGEASKKEEQLLS
+216 
-230 SPSKEEKEGL
+230 
-240 RKEAEAPHPSI
+240 EAPYPSI

-261 AITVALALPKARVT
+261 AITVALALPQARVT

-280 TDALTIAAGN
+280 TDALAIAAGN

-311 EERWDVIVSNPPY
+311 KERWDVIVSNPPY

-343 LALFVPDSDPL
+343 LALFVPDNDPL

-360 TRYASKALKP
+360 ARYASKALKP

-384 EVAQAMAD
+384 EVAQTMAD

-405 GKPRMVKGAFLK
+405 GKPRMVKGAFIREE
-417 VKK
+417 

>member
-51 TTRLEKIIQRLEKSE
+51 TTRLEKIMQRLEKSE
-66 PVQYVLGAEWFAGR
+66 PVQYVLGAGWFAGR
-80 LFSVAP
+80 LFDVAP

-91 RPETEALVQW
+91 RPETEDLVKW

-119 GEEEEGSRKGEGSKK
+119 GKEEKEISKKGE
-134 DEAPKKEEAQRKEDA
+134 APQ
-149 SKKEEQLLSSPSKE
+149 KEEQLLSSPLKE
-163 EKEGSKKGEASKKEE
+163 EE
-178 QLLSSP
+178 
-184 SKEEK
+184 
-189 EGSKKGEA
+189 
-197 SKKEEQ
+197 
-203 LLSSPSKEEKEGS
+203 
-216 KKGEASKKEEQLLS
+216 
-230 SPSKEEKEGL
+230 EGL
-240 RKEAEAPHPSI
+240 RKGKDASQKEEQPLSSLKEEEEGLRKGKDASQKEEQHLSSLLKSNKEVSEKGEEVPHPSI

-261 AITVALALPKARVT
+261 AITVALALPQARVT

-280 TDALTIAAGN
+280 TDALAIAAGN

-360 TRYASKALKP
+360 ARYASKALKP

-384 EVAQAMAD
+384 EVAQAMAN

-398 EVRNDCF
+398 EVRNDYF
-405 GKPRMVKGAFLK
+405 GKPRMVKGTFLK
-417 VKK
+417 VKR

>member
-51 TTRLEKIIQRLEKSE
+51 TTRLEKIMQRLEKSE

-80 LFSVAP
+80 LFDVAP

-91 RPETEALVQW
+91 RPETEDLVKW

-106 KEKEKEDNSKEER
+106 KEKEKEDNSKEKR
-119 GEEEEGSRKGEGSKK
+119 GKEEKEVSKKGE
-134 DEAPKKEEAQRKEDA
+134 APQ
-149 SKKEEQLLSSPSKE
+149 KEEQLLSSPLKE
-163 EKEGSKKGEASKKEE
+163 EE
-178 QLLSSP
+178 
-184 SKEEK
+184 
-189 EGSKKGEA
+189 
-197 SKKEEQ
+197 
-203 LLSSPSKEEKEGS
+203 
-216 KKGEASKKEEQLLS
+216 
-230 SPSKEEKEGL
+230 EGL
-240 RKEAEAPHPSI
+240 RKGKDASQKEEQPLSSLLKNNKEVSEKGEEAPHPSI

-261 AITVALALPKARVT
+261 AITVALALPQARVT

-280 TDALTIAAGN
+280 TDALAIAAGN

-324 ICDRER
+324 ICDKER

-360 TRYASKALKP
+360 ARYASKALKP

-384 EVAQAMAD
+384 EVAQAMAN

-405 GKPRMVKGAFLK
+405 GKPRMVKGDFLK

>member
-51 TTRLEKIIQRLEKSE
+51 TTRLEKIMQRLEKSE
-66 PVQYVLGAEWFAGR
+66 PVQYVLGSEWFAGR
-80 LFSVAP
+80 LFDVAP

-91 RPETEALVQW
+91 RPETEDLVKW
-101 ACDEA
+101 TCDEA

-119 GEEEEGSRKGEGSKK
+119 
-134 DEAPKKEEAQRKEDA
+134 D
-149 SKKEEQLLSSPSKE
+149 KE
-163 EKEGSKKGEASKKEE
+163 EKEISKKGE
-178 QLLSSP
+178 
-184 SKEEK
+184 
-189 EGSKKGEA
+189 
-197 SKKEEQ
+197 
-203 LLSSPSKEEKEGS
+203 
-216 KKGEASKKEEQLLS
+216 
-230 SPSKEEKEGL
+230 
-240 RKEAEAPHPSI
+240 EAPHPSI

-261 AITVALALPKARVT
+261 AITVALALPQARVT

-280 TDALTIAAGN
+280 TDALAIAAGN

-311 EERWDVIVSNPPY
+311 AERWDVIVSNPPY

-343 LALFVPDSDPL
+343 LALFVPDNDPL

-360 TRYASKALKP
+360 AHYASKALKP

-405 GKPRMVKGAFLK
+405 GKPRMVKGAFIREE
-417 VKK
+417 

>member
-51 TTRLEKIIQRLEKSE
+51 TTRLEKIMQRLEKSE

-91 RPETEALVQW
+91 RPETEDLVKW

-119 GEEEEGSRKGEGSKK
+119 
-134 DEAPKKEEAQRKEDA
+134 
-149 SKKEEQLLSSPSKE
+149 SKE
-163 EKEGSKKGEASKKEE
+163 EKEDSKEEEASKKEE
-178 QLLSSP
+178 QN
-184 SKEEK
+184 
-189 EGSKKGEA
+189 
-197 SKKEEQ
+197 
-203 LLSSPSKEEKEGS
+203 
-216 KKGEASKKEEQLLS
+216 LS

-240 RKEAEAPHPSI
+240 RKEEEASKKEEQLLSSPLKNNKEVSKKGEEAPHPSI

-261 AITVALALPKARVT
+261 AITVALALPQARVT

-280 TDALTIAAGN
+280 TDALAIAAGN
-290 AHRLGASV
+290 AHKLGASV

-311 EERWDVIVSNPPY
+311 KERWDVIVSNPPY
-324 ICDRER
+324 ICDSER

-360 TRYASKALKP
+360 ARYASKALKP

-405 GKPRMVKGAFLK
+405 GKPRMVKGAFIREELIK
-417 VKK
+417 

>member
-51 TTRLEKIIQRLEKSE
+51 TTRLEKIMQRLEKSE

-80 LFSVAP
+80 LFDVAP

-91 RPETEALVQW
+91 RPETEDLVKW

-119 GEEEEGSRKGEGSKK
+119 G
-134 DEAPKKEEAQRKEDA
+134 
-149 SKKEEQLLSSPSKE
+149 KE
-163 EKEGSKKGEASKKEE
+163 EKEVSKKGE
-178 QLLSSP
+178 
-184 SKEEK
+184 
-189 EGSKKGEA
+189 
-197 SKKEEQ
+197 
-203 LLSSPSKEEKEGS
+203 
-216 KKGEASKKEEQLLS
+216 
-230 SPSKEEKEGL
+230 
-240 RKEAEAPHPSI
+240 EAPHPSI

-261 AITVALALPKARVT
+261 AITVALALPQARVT

-280 TDALTIAAGN
+280 TDALAIAAGN

-298 RFEHQDALSAPDD
+298 RFEHQDALSAPND

-343 LALFVPDSDPL
+343 LALFVPDNDPL

-360 TRYASKALKP
+360 AHYASKALKP

-405 GKPRMVKGAFLK
+405 GKPRMVKGAFIREE
-417 VKK
+417 

>member
-51 TTRLEKIIQRLEKSE
+51 TTRLEKIMQRLEKSE

-80 LFSVAP
+80 LFDVAP

-91 RPETEALVQW
+91 RPETEDLVKW

-119 GEEEEGSRKGEGSKK
+119 GKEEKEVPKK
-134 DEAPKKEEAQRKEDA
+134 REAP
-149 SKKEEQLLSSPSKE
+149 KKEEQLLSSLFKNNKE
-163 EKEGSKKGEASKKEE
+163 VPEKGE
-178 QLLSSP
+178 
-184 SKEEK
+184 
-189 EGSKKGEA
+189 
-197 SKKEEQ
+197 
-203 LLSSPSKEEKEGS
+203 
-216 KKGEASKKEEQLLS
+216 
-230 SPSKEEKEGL
+230 
-240 RKEAEAPHPSI
+240 EAPHPSI

-261 AITVALALPKARVT
+261 AITVALALPQARVT

-280 TDALTIAAGN
+280 TDALAIAAGN

-311 EERWDVIVSNPPY
+311 EACWDVIVSNPPY

-405 GKPRMVKGAFLK
+405 GKPRMVKGAFIREE
-417 VKK
+417 

>member
-51 TTRLEKIIQRLEKSE
+51 TTRLEKIMQRLEKSE

-80 LFSVAP
+80 LFDVAP

-91 RPETEALVQW
+91 RPETEDLVKW

-106 KEKEKEDNSKEER
+106 KEKEKEKEDNSKEER
-119 GEEEEGSRKGEGSKK
+119 GKEEKEVSKK
-134 DEAPKKEEAQRKEDA
+134 REAL
-149 SKKEEQLLSSPSKE
+149 KKEEQPLSSP
-163 EKEGSKKGEASKKEE
+163 
-178 QLLSSP
+178 L
-184 SKEEK
+184 
-189 EGSKKGEA
+189 
-197 SKKEEQ
+197 
-203 LLSSPSKEEKEGS
+203 
-216 KKGEASKKEEQLLS
+216 
-230 SPSKEEKEGL
+230 KEEKEGL
-240 RKEAEAPHPSI
+240 RKGEDASQKEEQLLSSLLKNNNEVSEKGEEAPHPSI

-261 AITVALALPKARVT
+261 AITVALALPQARVT

-311 EERWDVIVSNPPY
+311 EACWDVIVSNPPY

-360 TRYASKALKP
+360 AHYASKALKP

-405 GKPRMVKGAFLK
+405 GKPRMVKGAFIREE
-417 VKK
+417 